1 MQQKM
6 IINVDSPAKL
16 SNLKDGDIVIY
27 DGTRKVFYVTT
38 KESLFYQE
46 QQERIKYQKEM
57 EEHISYMKN
66 KVEECK
72 RECEDLKAKF
82 NDFLL
87 KYQKTNEKV
96 IEMVESVVN
105 GQ

>member
-46 QQERIKYQKEM
+46 QQERIKYQKDM
-57 EEHISYMKN
+57 ENHISYLK
-66 KVEECK
+66 KVAEDCK
-72 RECEDLKAKF
+72 KECEDLKGKF

-96 IEMVESVVN
+96 IEMVESIVN
-105 GQ
+105 DQ

>member
-66 KVEECK
+66 KAEECK